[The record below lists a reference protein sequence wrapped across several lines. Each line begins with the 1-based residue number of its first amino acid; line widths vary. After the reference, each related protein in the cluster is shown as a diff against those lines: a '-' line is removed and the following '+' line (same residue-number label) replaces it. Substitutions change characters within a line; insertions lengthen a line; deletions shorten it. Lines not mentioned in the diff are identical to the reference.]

1 MIRIHENTID
11 YINKLLENSQSK
23 SIRIL
28 GKKGCWSG
36 IEWEIVLDEQ
46 KEDDV
51 IFEDNRIKILVES
64 RFAKLFSDATIERK
78 TTFFG
83 KKLVIK

>member
-28 GKKGCWSG
+28 GKKGC
-36 IEWEIVLDEQ
+36 
-46 KEDDV
+46 
-51 IFEDNRIKILVES
+51 
-64 RFAKLFSDATIERK
+64 
-78 TTFFG
+78 
-83 KKLVIK
+83 